1 MTTNAGAD
9 RNSRGLDK
17 VLAVAAHNLNV
28 RDGLTP
34 GPRIMFHPTPG
45 FTMPAYDYNRQEK

>member
-1 MTTNAGAD
+1 VTTNPGAD

-28 RDGLTP
+28 RDGLTA
-34 GPRIMFHPTPG
+34 GPRIMFHPTLG
-45 FTMPAYDYNRQEK
+45 FTMPAYDYTRQEK